1 MTYLDA
7 VLYTGGVIWCGFM
20 GATLLAALI
29 NAAKGNSEVAQ
40 SSATVFWIA
49 IAVTLLTCFMA
60 FGVWMDSSQ

>member
-20 GATLLAALI
+20 GFMLLAALI
-29 NAAKGNSEVAQ
+29 NAANGKSEAAQ
-40 SSATVFWIA
+40 FAAAVFWTTLG
-49 IAVTLLTCFMA
+49 VTLLICLMA